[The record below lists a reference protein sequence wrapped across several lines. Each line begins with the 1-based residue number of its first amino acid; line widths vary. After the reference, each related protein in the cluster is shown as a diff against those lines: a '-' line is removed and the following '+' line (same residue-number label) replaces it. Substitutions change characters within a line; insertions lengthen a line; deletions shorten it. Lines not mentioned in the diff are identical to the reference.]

1 MASALCPVSSTD
13 RVPDSESVDRGS
25 IPLRDTKRKMH
36 PIVGA
41 FFLLIR
47 TGYRYRKTERS
58 EIHIFR

>member
-47 TGYRYRKTERS
+47 S
-58 EIHIFR
+58 I